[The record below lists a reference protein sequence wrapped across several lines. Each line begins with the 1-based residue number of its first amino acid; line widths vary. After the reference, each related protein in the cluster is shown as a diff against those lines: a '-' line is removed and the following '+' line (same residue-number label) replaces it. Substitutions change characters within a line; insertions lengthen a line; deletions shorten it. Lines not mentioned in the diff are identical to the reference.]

1 MVHEGV
7 RRWLQKVAPR
17 TRRYGSVCTGAF
29 VLASAGLLDGKRVAT
44 HWASCARLAE
54 RFPAVSVDAEALYVV
69 DGKVWTSA
77 GVTTGIDMALA
88 LVEADL
94 GAATANLIA
103 RHFVLYARRPG
114 YQSQFSPMLQA
125 QATADAPFAAL
136 IDWMQDHLD
145 RELDVPTLARH
156 AGYSER
162 SFYRKFT
169 EATGK
174 TPAHFVEDLRL
185 DAARTLL
192 SKGLSL
198 KLIAGRVGLKSSA
211 RLGQA
216 FERRFGMAPVAVP
229 RDAARGR
236 ECGASSVPRQ
246 LRTLAEAERH
256 AMVPPRCAQVEVTPH
271 WPLTCAAAPMAGPMS
286 VVPAGR
292 CSRTAIAY
300 RGSSRIS
307 STASRAGWNSTAI
320 GAPCPRRV
328 ARSAR
333 HAGDLAG
340 RRMKILPAGEID
352 HRCSR
357 IRKLPITSAV
367 PAKPAPSQRAALAAS
382 AAPPPEKSNRPNISA
397 TSAAPIVWPSV
408 RAVAMMPPALPL
420 RSRGTAFIISRL
432 LGAAKMPKPAPHSTS
447 RHMMSTVRGI
457 GAAAAPSARRPAVM
471 LVRPIAPSTP
481 A

>member
-1 MVHEGV
+1 MHKLFILVYDGSQLLDVSGPAAVFGAANSAAGKPFYDLQIVSADGGLVTSNCGV
-7 RRWLQKVAPR
+7 VLQSKKIGGRPDTLLVAGGSRGLKAAMMREDTRRWLKRVAPG
-17 TRRYGSVCTGAF
+17 THRYGSVCTGAF

-54 RFPAVSVDAEALYVV
+54 KFPALSVDAEALYVV

-94 GAATANLIA
+94 GAEIANLIA

-125 QATADAPFAAL
+125 QAAADAPFAAL

-192 SKGLSL
+192 AKGLSL
-198 KLIAGRVGLKSSA
+198 KLIAGRVGLTSSA

-216 FERRFGMAPVAVP
+216 FERRFGMPPSLFRQMHVPAPPTGAGTPLP
-229 RDAARGR
+229 R
-236 ECGASSVPRQ
+236 
-246 LRTLAEAERH
+246 
-256 AMVPPRCAQVEVTPH
+256 
-271 WPLTCAAAPMAGPMS
+271 AAAPA
-286 VVPAGR
+286 
-292 CSRTAIAY
+292 
-300 RGSSRIS
+300 
-307 STASRAGWNSTAI
+307 RA
-320 GAPCPRRV
+320 P
-328 ARSAR
+328 
-333 HAGDLAG
+333 
-340 RRMKILPAGEID
+340 
-352 HRCSR
+352 
-357 IRKLPITSAV
+357 
-367 PAKPAPSQRAALAAS
+367 
-382 AAPPPEKSNRPNISA
+382 
-397 TSAAPIVWPSV
+397 
-408 RAVAMMPPALPL
+408 
-420 RSRGTAFIISRL
+420 
-432 LGAAKMPKPAPHSTS
+432 
-447 RHMMSTVRGI
+447 
-457 GAAAAPSARRPAVM
+457 
-471 LVRPIAPSTP
+471 
-481 A
+481 